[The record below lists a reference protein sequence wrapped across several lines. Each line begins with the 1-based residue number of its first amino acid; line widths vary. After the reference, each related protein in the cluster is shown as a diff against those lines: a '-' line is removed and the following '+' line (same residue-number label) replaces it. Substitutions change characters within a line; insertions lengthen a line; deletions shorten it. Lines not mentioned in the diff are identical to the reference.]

1 MERPKQET
9 KNSAKNWIFLYC
21 LDTFLMIL
29 FFGDGRWMCDAK
41 ANIEFRWNFRNRNC
55 DKHSNNNK
63 NHPAFSAV
71 KCDSFSSLL
80 SDSYPSK
87 ATEWKVRIKFTFISV
102 LYPSLKWHQ
111 LILHGEVRAF
121 WAMKTRIITSN
132 QLRTWTT
139 LKAQLNLVPAVWR

>member
-9 KNSAKNWIFLYC
+9 KNSAKNWILNC

-55 DKHSNNNK
+55 DKHKQQEDSS
-63 NHPAFSAV
+63 AFSAV
-71 KCDSFSSLL
+71 KCESFSSLL

-87 ATEWKVRIKFTFISV
+87 ATEYKVRIKFTFISV

-121 WAMKTRIITSN
+121 WAMKTGIITSN